1 MNAKRGPAAGFT
13 LLELMVTLAVAA
25 ILAVIALPSFRD
37 LLRKNQVSSAN
48 NALLAD
54 LSYARSEAITRGN
67 VVSICPS
74 SDGSACT
81 ANGQAYES
89 GWLVYSYT
97 PGNGKATT
105 AFDSSKAGT
114 TGTNRLLR
122 YTQARPGVSIQLNS
136 TSIISFGPQG
146 QTLPATSTYTFW
158 TCFRAKDETGTGT
171 STARVP
177 GVALSVSGSGS
188 VTSQTLGNQTACTPS

>member
-1 MNAKRGPAAGFT
+1 MNAQGQGRGFT

-37 LLRKNQVSSAN
+37 LLRKNQVGSAS

-67 VVSICPS
+67 IVSICPS
-74 SDGSACT
+74 SDGASCT
-81 ANGQAYES
+81 TNGQAYES

-105 AFDSSKAGT
+105 AFDSSKASA
-114 TGTNRLLR
+114 TGTNQLLR
-122 YTQARPGVSIQLNS
+122 YTQARAGVSVQSNS

-158 TCFRAKDETGTGT
+158 TCFRAEGEPGTGT
-171 STARVP
+171 STTRVP
-177 GVALSVSGSGS
+177 GTALSVSASGS
-188 VTSQTLGNQTACTPS
+188 VTSQPLGSQAACTPS

>member
-1 MNAKRGPAAGFT
+1 MKTKKGQARGFT
-13 LLELMVTLAVAA
+13 LLELMVTLAVAS

-67 VVSICPS
+67 IVSICPS
-74 SDGSACT
+74 ADGSSCT
-81 ANGQAYES
+81 ASGQAYES
-89 GWLVYSYT
+89 GWLVYSYS

-105 AFDSSKAGT
+105 AFDSSKAT
-114 TGTNRLLR
+114 ASGTNQLLR
-122 YTQARPGVSIQLNS
+122 YTQARPGVSMQVNS

-146 QTLPATSTYTFW
+146 QTLPAASTYTFW
-158 TCFRAKDETGTGT
+158 TCFRAKGDTGTGT
-171 STARVP
+171 STTRVP
-177 GVALSVSGSGS
+177 GAALAVSGSGS
-188 VTSQTLGNQTACTPS
+188 VTSQALGTQSACTPS